1 MSTASKTVRKR
12 DSDDAAGKA
21 SVRAASSMNVALT
34 SALREFR
41 RMVKR
46 CRSQGDVES
55 IHRLRIQS
63 RRMVVW
69 CDLLHSL
76 DAGSGTQ
83 EARRCLKKLLRAL
96 ARVRD
101 AQVQR
106 ELLKKVPRR
115 WTAAAGILI
124 RELRRKEPRWARRV
138 GERCRRVHPAE
149 VAALLT
155 GEQRVWNRL
164 RLVEGGPGL
173 EEAVWRWL
181 RTLEAEARR
190 RVRAVRATHPESLHR
205 FRIAVKH
212 LRYGLEEVSTCLPD
226 VSRESLLRLRRLQ
239 ARLGTIQD
247 LDVCQHRLADVI
259 AGDSGRAD
267 SLEPL
272 RRWVLGRRD
281 AAIKLLLQRPR
292 AILPPAGRLRRAG
305 RSVGR
310 RPSAS

>member
-1 MSTASKTVRKR
+1 MS
-12 DSDDAAGKA
+12 KA
-21 SVRAASSMNVALT
+21 SSRSQKPSSDPDVGRTSAPVVLLMNDALT

-46 CRSQGDVES
+46 CRSQGDVQS

-76 DAGSGTQ
+76 DAGSGTH
-83 EARRCLKKLLRAL
+83 EARRCIKKLLRAL

-115 WTAAAGILI
+115 WAAAAGILI

-155 GEQRVWNRL
+155 GEQRAWNRL
-164 RLVEGGPGL
+164 RLAEGADGL

-181 RTLEAEARR
+181 MTLEAEAQRR
-190 RVRAVRATHPESLHR
+190 FRAVRATHPESLHR
-205 FRIAVKH
+205 FRIAVKY

-226 VSRESLLRLRRLQ
+226 VSRESLLRLQRLQ

-259 AGDSGRAD
+259 AGDPAQAD

-281 AAIKLLLQRPR
+281 GAIKLLLRRPR
-292 AILPPAGRLRRAG
+292 AILPPASRLRRTG

-310 RPSAS
+310 RPPAS